1 MKKYLRQ
8 LSKGMGANLDSQ
20 MKRKKK
26 LLGRIEGLDNRAEMQ
41 GLSEEEWKGRYN
53 LEGELR
59 RCVSI

>member
-26 LLGRIEGLDNRAEMQ
+26 NCLGG
-41 GLSEEEWKGRYN
+41 
-53 LEGELR
+53 
-59 RCVSI
+59 

>member
-26 LLGRIEGLDNRAEMQ
+26 IAWED
-41 GLSEEEWKGRYN
+41 
-53 LEGELR
+53 R
-59 RCVSI
+59 RVR